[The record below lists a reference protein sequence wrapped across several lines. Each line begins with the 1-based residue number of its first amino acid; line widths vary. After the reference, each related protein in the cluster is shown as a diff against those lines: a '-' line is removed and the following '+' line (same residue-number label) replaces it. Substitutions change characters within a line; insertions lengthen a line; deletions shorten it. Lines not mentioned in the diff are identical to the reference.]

1 MQVSERQPCSE
12 QSGSARIP
20 RRWILLLLACV
31 LVAAMVG
38 YAIGMAEQSRQF
50 STVEASNKALLEEV
64 AELRD
69 QKHQARLKLARLE
82 SDRAVDTQAMK
93 EARKAIVALETRVS
107 ELESD
112 LGFYRNIM
120 SPSETEKGFQLDR
133 FVLTP
138 TDQERVF
145 EYALVA
151 IQAGD
156 NERFLSGRLVIT
168 ISGAQDGGPLEL
180 RLHDVSKDVDNEG
193 IEYRFRYFQDVEG
206 RVVLPE
212 GFQPEEVRVV
222 ARGRRTSE
230 PVLEEV
236 WNWEDL
242 LVRES
247 PNS

>member
-1 MQVSERQPCSE
+1 MQVSKRQPCSE

-31 LVAAMVG
+31 LMAAMVG
-38 YAIGMAEQSRQF
+38 YAVGMAEQGRRF
-50 STVEASNKALLEEV
+50 SMVETSNKALLEEV

-69 QKHQARLKLARLE
+69 QKHQARLRLASLE

-93 EARKAIVALETRVS
+93 EARKTIVALETRVS

-120 SPSETEKGFQLDR
+120 SPSEAEKGFQLDR
-133 FVLTP
+133 FVLKP
-138 TDQERVF
+138 TGQERVF

-156 NERFLSGRLVIT
+156 NERFLSGRLIVT
-168 ISGAQDGGPLEL
+168 ISGTQDGRPLEL
-180 RLHDVSKDVDNEG
+180 RLHDVSKDVEDEG
-193 IEYRFRYFQDVEG
+193 IKYRFRYFQDVEG
-206 RVVLPE
+206 RVMLPE
-212 GFQPEEVRVV
+212 GFQPEEVRIV
-222 ARGRRTSE
+222 ARGPSRSK
-230 PVLEEV
+230 PVFEEA